1 MAKSKM
7 DPVHMLQESYDE
19 ATQSFNMQLKNLEMA
34 IELSAADGDSVLTQP
49 QMLELKVT
57 AGDIID
63 TSKYTKICALGAST
77 LVSAVMSDS
86 VEIELP
92 ALPQGAVVAICVP
105 KIKVMSD
112 CYIILQ
118 S

>member
-7 DPVHMLQESYDE
+7 DPVHMLQEAYDE
-19 ATQSFNMQLKNLEMA
+19 STQAFSMQLKNLEMA
-34 IELSAADGDSVLTQP
+34 IELSADDGDSVLTQTK
-49 QMLELKVT
+49 MVELKVT

-63 TSKYTKICALGAST
+63 TSKYSKVCALGAST
-77 LVSAVMSDS
+77 LIKAVMSDS

-92 ALPQGAVVAICVP
+92 ALAQGIVVAICVP

>member
-19 ATQSFNMQLKNLEMA
+19 GTQAFNMQLKNLEIA
-34 IELSAADGDSVLTQP
+34 IELNAEDGDSVLTQP
-49 QMLELKVT
+49 RMLELKVE
-57 AGDIID
+57 AGDVIEC
-63 TSKYTKICALGAST
+63 SKFTKICALGGSPIIKAI
-77 LVSAVMSDS
+77 MSDNI
-86 VEIELP
+86 EIDLFSLP
-92 ALPQGAVVAICVP
+92 EKTIVPICLP
-105 KIKVMSD
+105 KIKIMSA